1 MEIILSE
8 CYGFCGGVKRAVESA
23 FEAADTYDDVK
34 ILGELVHNAQ
44 VNEELRNKGVE
55 LIDEDHLPTGATV
68 ITRSHGTTKAVKAA
82 LKEKGN
88 RVVDTTCPFVS
99 RIYTIVEE
107 NNAKG
112 IPVVIVGDKEH
123 PEVKGIASY
132 GDEVYIISSEEEV
145 DQLPI
150 LDKKQIA
157 LVSQTTNP
165 KKIVDKAEERLK
177 SVSSGE
183 ILRYNTICKATN
195 DRQDACRML
204 ATHVDCML
212 VIGGKNSA
220 NTKKLVKIASEH
232 CDYVYHI
239 QTINQLDLRP
249 FKKFNKIGIT
259 AGASTPSSVI
269 KEAVSRMDNMNRDE
283 MNNETMEAIENSFTR
298 VRRGEIVDGE
308 VLYVTDDEV
317 MVNIGYRADGII
329 SRDELSNDPNVKP
342 SEVFNQGDKIQVYV
356 MKMDDG
362 DGNVVLSYKRVEN
375 MKVWDE
381 MEEKFEN
388 GETVVAHV
396 TNVVKG
402 GLTCDV
408 DGLNGFIPASH
419 VSVRFQRDLSKY
431 VDQDLECEI
440 IDFDKGRR
448 KFVLSRKNLE
458 ANEIEEKR
466 KEVYS
471 TLQEGEFVEGTVQ
484 RLTNFGA
491 FVDVGGVDG
500 LIHISELSW
509 NRVKHPSD
517 VVSPGEHVKVLVL
530 KIDEEKNRIALGL
543 KQTTEKPWD
552 TFVNTVEVGD
562 DVKGTVV
569 NILDFGAFV
578 RLESGVDGLLHV
590 SQISRQHVEKPSD
603 VLEIGQ
609 EIDVRVTDIN
619 FDDKKISLSMK
630 ALQPGGEDEQAPRE
644 RKKEQKP
651 RRREQPQAEAKP
663 EEENFSM
670 AIGDLINFGQLET
683 AEAEEPA
690 EAAEPVETEEPVEAE
705 EPAEAEESEDEE

>member
-1 MEIILSE
+1 MKGDKALEIILSDV
-8 CYGFCGGVKRAVESA
+8 YGFCGGVKRAVDLA
-23 FEAADTYDDVK
+23 FTTARENSNVK
-34 ILGELVHNAQ
+34 MIGELVHNAD
-44 VNEELRNKGVE
+44 VNRELKDLGVNVIEE
-55 LIDEDHLPTGATV
+55 DDLPNAATV
-68 ITRSHGTTKAVKAA
+68 ITRSHGTTKE
-82 LKEKGN
+82 LKEALESKEN
-88 RVVDTTCPFVS
+88 VVIDTTCPFVS
-99 RIYTIVEE
+99 RIYDIVRE
-107 NNAKG
+107 NNEEG
-112 IPVVIVGDKEH
+112 IPVVIVGDKDH
-123 PEVKGIASY
+123 PEIKGIASY
-132 GDEVYIISSEEEV
+132 GSRVFIVKDEDEVDMLPLHEEN
-145 DQLPI
+145 
-150 LDKKQIA
+150 KIA

-165 KKIVDKAEERLK
+165 KKIVDNVEERLK
-177 SVSSGE
+177 GVFTGE

-232 CDYVYHI
+232 CEHVYHI
-239 QTINQLDLRP
+239 QTIYQLDLRP

-259 AGASTPSSVI
+259 AGASTPDSVI

-283 MNNETMEAIENSFTR
+283 MNNEMMEAIENSFTR

-342 SEVFNQGDKIQVYV
+342 NEIFNQGDQIQVYV

-362 DGNVVLSYKRVEN
+362 DGNVVLSFKRVEN

-388 GETVVAHV
+388 GETVMAHV

-431 VDQDLECEI
+431 VDEDLECEI

-448 KFVLSRKNLE
+448 KFVLSRKNIE
-458 ANEIEEKR
+458 SKEIEEKR
-466 KEVYS
+466 KEVYG
-471 TLQEGEFVEGTVQ
+471 TLQEGEFIEGTVQ

-517 VVSPGEHVKVLVL
+517 VVSPGEKVKVLVL

-543 KQTTEKPWD
+543 KQTTQKPWD
-552 TFVNTVEVGD
+552 TFVETVQVGD

-619 FDDKKISLSMK
+619 FEDKKISLSMK

-651 RRREQPQAEAKP
+651 RRREQPQVEAKP
-663 EEENFSM
+663 EEESFSM
-670 AIGDLINFGQLET
+670 AIGDLINFDQLET
-683 AEAEEPA
+683 
-690 EAAEPVETEEPVEAE
+690 VEAE
-705 EPAEAEESEDEE
+705 ESQDEE

>member
-1 MEIILSE
+1 MEILLSE

-23 FEAADTYDDVK
+23 FQTAQTYDDVK

-44 VNEELRNKGVE
+44 VNEDLRAKGVE
-55 LIDEDHLPTGATV
+55 LIDEAHLPENATV
-68 ITRSHGTTKAVKAA
+68 ITRSHGTTKA
-82 LKEKGN
+82 LKEELNSKGN

-107 NNAKG
+107 NNGAG
-112 IPVVIVGDKEH
+112 IPVVIVGDKDH

-132 GDEVYIISSEEEV
+132 GDDVYIVADV
-145 DQLPI
+145 DEAEALP
-150 LDKKQIA
+150 LTDEKQIA

-165 KKIVDKAEERLK
+165 NKLVDSVEERLK
-177 SVSSGE
+177 GVFTGE

-232 CDYVYHI
+232 CDNVYHI

-259 AGASTPSSVI
+259 AGASTPDSVI

-283 MNNETMEAIENSFTR
+283 MNNEMMEAIENSFTR

-342 SEVFNQGDKIQVYV
+342 SEIFNQGDEIQVYV

-362 DGNVVLSYKRVEN
+362 DGNVVLSFKRVEN

-388 GETVVAHV
+388 GETVTAHV

-431 VDQDLECEI
+431 VDEDLECEI

-448 KFVLSRKNLE
+448 KFVLSRKNIE
-458 ANEIEEKR
+458 SKEIEEKR

-471 TLQEGEFVEGTVQ
+471 TLQEGEFIEGTVQ

-517 VVSPGEHVKVLVL
+517 VVSPGEKVKVLVL

-543 KQTTEKPWD
+543 KQTTQKPWD
-552 TFVNTVEVGD
+552 TFVETVQVGD

-619 FDDKKISLSMK
+619 FEDKKISLSMK

-663 EEENFSM
+663 EEESFSM
-670 AIGDLINFGQLET
+670 AIGDLINFDQLET
-683 AEAEEPA
+683 
-690 EAAEPVETEEPVEAE
+690 VD
-705 EPAEAEESEDEE
+705 AEESQDEE

>member
-1 MEIILSE
+1 MEIILSDV
-8 CYGFCGGVKRAVESA
+8 YGFCGGVKRAVDLA
-23 FEAADTYDDVK
+23 FTTARENSNVK
-34 ILGELVHNAQ
+34 MMGELVHNAD
-44 VNEELRNKGVE
+44 VNRELKDLGVNVIEE
-55 LIDEDHLPTGATV
+55 DDLPNAATV
-68 ITRSHGTTKAVKAA
+68 ITRSHGTTRE
-82 LKEKGN
+82 LKEALESKEN
-88 RVVDTTCPFVS
+88 VVIDTTCPFVS
-99 RIYTIVEE
+99 RIYDIVRE
-107 NNAKG
+107 NNEEG
-112 IPVVIVGDKEH
+112 IPVVIVGDKDH
-123 PEVKGIASY
+123 PEIKGIASY
-132 GDEVYIISSEEEV
+132 GSRIFIVKDEDEVDILPLHEEN
-145 DQLPI
+145 
-150 LDKKQIA
+150 KIA

-165 KKIVDKAEERLK
+165 KKIVDNVEERLK
-177 SVSSGE
+177 GVFTGE

-259 AGASTPSSVI
+259 AGASTPDSVI
-269 KEAVSRMDNMNRDE
+269 KEAVSRMDNLNRDE
-283 MNNETMEAIENSFTR
+283 MNNEMMEAIENSFTR
-298 VRRGEIVDGE
+298 VRRGEIVSGE

-329 SRDELSNDPNVKP
+329 SRDELSNDPDVKP
-342 SEVFNQGDKIQVYV
+342 EELFNQGDEIQVYV

-388 GETVVAHV
+388 NERVMAHV

-440 IDFDKGRR
+440 IDFDKSRR
-448 KFVLSRKNLE
+448 KFVLSRKNIE
-458 ANEIEEKR
+458 STEIEEKR
-466 KEVYS
+466 KEVYE
-471 TLQEGEFVEGTVQ
+471 TLEEGQFVEGTVQ

-517 VVSPGEHVKVLVL
+517 VVSPGEKVKVLVL

-543 KQTTEKPWD
+543 KQTTQKPWD
-552 TFVNTVEVGD
+552 TFVETVQVGD

-590 SQISRQHVEKPSD
+590 SQISRQHVEKPAD

-619 FDDKKISLSMK
+619 FEDKKISLSMK
-630 ALQPGGEDEQAPRE
+630 ALQPGGEDEPATQEKKRE
-644 RKKEQKP
+644 KKP
-651 RRREQPQAEAKP
+651 RRKEAAPVEAKP

-670 AIGDLINFGQLET
+670 AIGDLINFGDLE
-683 AEAEEPA
+683 
-690 EAAEPVETEEPVEAE
+690 
-705 EPAEAEESEDEE
+705 AEAEESQDEE

>member
-1 MEIILSE
+1 MKGDRALEIILSDV
-8 CYGFCGGVKRAVESA
+8 YGFCGGVKRAVDLA
-23 FEAADTYDDVK
+23 FTTARENSNVK
-34 ILGELVHNAQ
+34 MMGELVHNAD
-44 VNEELRNKGVE
+44 VNRELKDLGVNVIEE
-55 LIDEDHLPTGATV
+55 DDLPNAATV
-68 ITRSHGTTKAVKAA
+68 ITRSHGTTKE
-82 LKEKGN
+82 LKEALESKEN
-88 RVVDTTCPFVS
+88 VVIDTTCPFVS
-99 RIYTIVEE
+99 RIYGIVRE
-107 NNAKG
+107 NNEKG
-112 IPVVIVGDKEH
+112 IPVVIVGDKDH
-123 PEVKGIASY
+123 PEIKGIASY
-132 GDEVYIISSEEEV
+132 GSRVFIAKDEDEVDMLPLHEEN
-145 DQLPI
+145 
-150 LDKKQIA
+150 KIA

-165 KKIVDKAEERLK
+165 KKIVDNVEERLK
-177 SVSSGE
+177 GVFTGE

-204 ATHVDCML
+204 AQNVDCML

-220 NTKKLVKIASEH
+220 NTKKLAKIAADH
-232 CDYVYHI
+232 CDHVYHI

-259 AGASTPSSVI
+259 AGASTPDSVI
-269 KEAVSRMDNMNRDE
+269 KEAVSRMDNLNRDE
-283 MNNETMEAIENSFTR
+283 MNNEMMEAIENSFTR
-298 VRRGEIVDGE
+298 VRRGEIVSGE

-329 SRDELSNDPNVKP
+329 SRDELSNDPDVKP
-342 SEVFNQGDKIQVYV
+342 EELFNQGDEIQVYV

-388 GETVVAHV
+388 NERVMAHV

-440 IDFDKGRR
+440 IDFDKSRR
-448 KFVLSRKNLE
+448 KFVLSRKNIE
-458 ANEIEEKR
+458 STEIEEKR
-466 KEVYS
+466 KEVYE
-471 TLQEGEFVEGTVQ
+471 TLEEGQFVEGTVQ

-517 VVSPGEHVKVLVL
+517 VVSPGEKVKVLVL

-543 KQTTEKPWD
+543 KQTTQKPWD
-552 TFVNTVEVGD
+552 TFVETVQVGD

-590 SQISRQHVEKPSD
+590 SQISRQHVEKPAD

-619 FDDKKISLSMK
+619 FEDKKISLSMK
-630 ALQPGGEDEQAPRE
+630 ALQPGGEDESATQEKKRE
-644 RKKEQKP
+644 KKP
-651 RRREQPQAEAKP
+651 RRKEAAPVEAKP

-670 AIGDLINFGQLET
+670 AIGDLINFGDLE
-683 AEAEEPA
+683 
-690 EAAEPVETEEPVEAE
+690 
-705 EPAEAEESEDEE
+705 AEAEESQDEE

>member
-1 MEIILSE
+1 MEVVLSDV
-8 CYGFCGGVKRAVESA
+8 YGFCGGVKRAVDKA
-23 FEAADTYDDVK
+23 FQTAEAYENVK
-34 ILGELVHNAQ
+34 LMGELVHNAE
-44 VNEELRNKGVE
+44 VNKELHDLGVE
-55 LIDEDHLPTGATV
+55 VIDEGSLPEDATV
-68 ITRSHGTTKAVKAA
+68 ITRSHGTTKSLKAA
-82 LKEKGN
+82 LEERGN

-99 RIYTIVEE
+99 RIYDIVEKSDE
-107 NNAKG
+107 EG
-112 IPVVIVGDKEH
+112 IPVVLVGDPDH
-123 PEVKGIASY
+123 PEIKGIVSY
-132 GDEVYIISSEEEV
+132 GRNVHVVRDEGEV
-145 DQLPI
+145 DDLPFENEER
-150 LDKKQIA
+150 IA
-157 LVSQTTNP
+157 LISQTTNP
-165 KKIVDKAEERLK
+165 KKIVDKVEYRLK
-177 SVSSGE
+177 GVFTGDV
-183 ILRYNTICKATN
+183 LRYNTICKATN

-204 ATHVDCML
+204 AKNVDCML

-220 NTKKLVKIASEH
+220 NTKKLAKIAAEYCEH
-232 CDYVYHI
+232 VYHI

-259 AGASTPSSVI
+259 AGASTPDSVI
-269 KEAVSRMDNMNRDE
+269 KEAVSRMDNLNRDE
-283 MNNETMEAIENSFTR
+283 MNNEMMEAIENSFTR

-329 SRDELSNDPNVKP
+329 SRDELSNDPDVKP
-342 SEVFNQGDKIQVYV
+342 EKLFEQGDKIQVYV

-375 MKVWDE
+375 MKVWDK

-388 GETVVAHV
+388 EELVTAHV

-419 VSVRFQRDLSKY
+419 ASVRFQRDLSKY
-431 VDQDLECEI
+431 VGQDLECEI
-440 IDFDKGRR
+440 IDFDKSRR
-448 KFVLSRKNLE
+448 KFVLSRKNVE
-458 ANEIEEKR
+458 AREIEEKR
-466 KEVYS
+466 KEVYA
-471 TLQEGEFVEGTVQ
+471 TLEEGQVIKGTVQ

-517 VVSPGEHVKVLVL
+517 VVSPGQEVEVVVL
-530 KIDEEKNRIALGL
+530 KIDEERNRIALGL
-543 KQTTEKPWD
+543 KQLTKKPWD
-552 TFVNTVEVGD
+552 TFVETVKVGD

-590 SQISRQHVEKPSD
+590 SQISRQHVDKPSD

-609 EIDVRVTDIN
+609 EIEVRVTDIN
-619 FDDKKISLSMK
+619 FEDKKISLSMK
-630 ALQPGGEDEQAPRE
+630 ALQPGGDDEQANRE
-644 RKKEQKP
+644 KKRDKKP
-651 RRREQPQAEAKP
+651 RHKEAPQVESKP

-670 AIGDLINFGQLET
+670 AIGDLIDFDKLET
-683 AEAEEPA
+683 EDADAG
-690 EAAEPVETEEPVEAE
+690 
-705 EPAEAEESEDEE
+705 EDEE

>member
-1 MEIILSE
+1 MEIILSDA
-8 CYGFCGGVKRAVESA
+8 YGFCGGVKRAVNLA
-23 FEAADTYDDVK
+23 FTTAKEDENVK
-34 ILGELVHNAQ
+34 MMGELVHNAD
-44 VNEELRNKGVE
+44 VNRELKDLGVE
-55 LIDEDHLPTGATV
+55 VIEEENLPIGATV
-68 ITRSHGTTKAVKAA
+68 ITRSHGTTKE
-82 LKEKGN
+82 LKETLEKKDN
-88 RVVDTTCPFVS
+88 RIIDTTCPFVS
-99 RIYTIVEE
+99 RIYEIVRE
-107 NNAKG
+107 NNEEG
-112 IPVVIVGDKEH
+112 IPVVIVGEKEH
-123 PEVKGIASY
+123 PEIKGIASY
-132 GDEVYIISSEEEV
+132 GDYIFIVKDEEEV
-145 DQLPI
+145 ENLP
-150 LDKKQIA
+150 LQDEKKIA

-165 KKIVDKAEERLK
+165 KKIVDKVEERLK
-177 SVSSGE
+177 GVFTGE

-232 CDYVYHI
+232 CDNVYHI

-259 AGASTPSSVI
+259 AGASTPDSVI

-283 MNNETMEAIENSFTR
+283 MNNEMMEAIENSFTR
-298 VRRGEIVDGE
+298 VRRGEIVSGE

-329 SRDELSNDPNVKP
+329 SRDELSNDPDVKP
-342 SEVFNQGDKIQVYV
+342 EELFNQGDEIQVYV

-388 GETVVAHV
+388 DEHVTAHV

-419 VSVRFQRDLSKY
+419 ASVRFQRDLSKY

-440 IDFDKGRR
+440 IDFDKSRR
-448 KFVLSRKNLE
+448 KFVLSRKNVE
-458 ANEIEEKR
+458 ATEIEEKR
-466 KEVYS
+466 KEVYA
-471 TLQEGEFVEGTVQ
+471 TLEEGQFIEGTVQ
-484 RLTNFGA
+484 RLTNSGA

-517 VVSPGEHVKVLVL
+517 VVSPGEKVKVLVL

-543 KQTTEKPWD
+543 KQTTQKPWD
-552 TFVNTVEVGD
+552 TFVETVQVGD

-590 SQISRQHVEKPSD
+590 SQISRQHVEKPAD

-630 ALQPGGEDEQAPRE
+630 ALQPGGEDEPASQEKKRE
-644 RKKEQKP
+644 KKP
-651 RRREQPQAEAKP
+651 RRKDFAPAESKP

-670 AIGDLINFGQLET
+670 AIGDLINFGDLE
-683 AEAEEPA
+683 
-690 EAAEPVETEEPVEAE
+690 
-705 EPAEAEESEDEE
+705 AEAEESQDEE

>member
-1 MEIILSE
+1 MKGDKALEIILSDV
-8 CYGFCGGVKRAVESA
+8 YGFCGGVKRAVDLA
-23 FEAADTYDDVK
+23 FTTARENSNVK
-34 ILGELVHNAQ
+34 MIGELVHNAD
-44 VNEELRNKGVE
+44 VNRELKDLGVDVIEE
-55 LIDEDHLPTGATV
+55 DDLPNSATI
-68 ITRSHGTTKAVKAA
+68 ITRSHGTTRE
-82 LKEKGN
+82 LKEALESKEN
-88 RVVDTTCPFVS
+88 VVIDTTCPFVS
-99 RIYTIVEE
+99 RIYDIVRE
-107 NNAKG
+107 NNEEG
-112 IPVVIVGDKEH
+112 IPVVIVGDKDH
-123 PEVKGIASY
+123 PEIKGIASY
-132 GDEVYIISSEEEV
+132 GSRVFIVKDEEEV
-145 DQLPI
+145 EKLP
-150 LDKKQIA
+150 LHEENKIA

-165 KKIVDKAEERLK
+165 KKIVDNVEERLK
-177 SVSSGE
+177 GVFTGE

-232 CDYVYHI
+232 CDHVYHI

-259 AGASTPSSVI
+259 AGASTPDSVI

-283 MNNETMEAIENSFTR
+283 MNNEMMEAIENSFTR
-298 VRRGEIVDGE
+298 VRRGEIVSGE

-329 SRDELSNDPNVKP
+329 SRDELSNDPDVKP
-342 SEVFNQGDKIQVYV
+342 EELFNQGDEIQVYV

-388 GETVVAHV
+388 NERVMAHV

-440 IDFDKGRR
+440 IDFDKSRR
-448 KFVLSRKNLE
+448 KFVLSRKNIE
-458 ANEIEEKR
+458 STEIEEKR
-466 KEVYS
+466 KEVYE
-471 TLQEGEFVEGTVQ
+471 TLEEGQFVEGTVQ

-517 VVSPGEHVKVLVL
+517 VVSPGEKVKVLVL

-543 KQTTEKPWD
+543 KQTTQKPWD
-552 TFVNTVEVGD
+552 TFVETVQVGD

-590 SQISRQHVEKPSD
+590 SQISRQHVEKPAD

-619 FDDKKISLSMK
+619 FEDKKISLSMK
-630 ALQPGGEDEQAPRE
+630 ALQPGGEDEPATQEKKRE
-644 RKKEQKP
+644 KKP
-651 RRREQPQAEAKP
+651 RRKEAAPVEAKP

-670 AIGDLINFGQLET
+670 AIGDLINFGDLE
-683 AEAEEPA
+683 
-690 EAAEPVETEEPVEAE
+690 
-705 EPAEAEESEDEE
+705 AEAEESQDEE

>member
-1 MEIILSE
+1 MELVLSE
-8 CYGFCGGVKRAVESA
+8 VYGFCGGVKRAVSSA
-23 FEAADTYDDVK
+23 FETAEASEDVYL
-34 ILGELVHNAQ
+34 IGELVHNAE
-44 VNEELRNKGVE
+44 VNERLKDLGVKV
-55 LIDEDHLPTGATV
+55 IDEEHLPENATV
-68 ITRSHGTTKAVKAA
+68 ITRSHGTTKV
-82 LKEKGN
+82 LKERLQAKGN
-88 RVVDTTCPFVS
+88 RVIDTTCPFVS
-99 RIYTIVEE
+99 RIYDIVEE
-107 NNAKG
+107 NNRKG
-112 IPVVIVGDKEH
+112 IPVVLVGDPNH
-123 PEVKGIASY
+123 PEIKGISSY
-132 GDEVYIISSEEEV
+132 GDSVYIVRGEEEV
-145 DQLPI
+145 EDLP
-150 LDKKQIA
+150 LSNAEQIA
-157 LVSQTTNP
+157 LISQTTNP
-165 KKIVDKAEERLK
+165 EKIVDMVEYRLK
-177 SVSSGE
+177 GVFTGD

-195 DRQDACRML
+195 DRQDACRRL
-204 ATHVDCML
+204 AKNVDCML

-220 NTKKLVKIASEH
+220 NTKKLAKIAAEYCEH
-232 CDYVYHI
+232 VYHI

-259 AGASTPSSVI
+259 AGASTPDSVI
-269 KEAVSRMDNMNRDE
+269 KEAVSRMDNLNRDE
-283 MNNETMEAIENSFTR
+283 MNNEMMEAIENSFTR

-329 SRDELSNDPNVKP
+329 SRDELSNDPDVKP
-342 SEVFNQGDKIQVYV
+342 EKLFDQGDEIQVYV

-375 MKVWDE
+375 MKVWDK

-388 GETVVAHV
+388 GELVTAHV

-419 VSVRFQRDLSKY
+419 ASVRFQRDLSKY

-440 IDFDKGRR
+440 IDFDKSRR
-448 KFVLSRKNLE
+448 KFVLSRKNVE
-458 ANEIEEKR
+458 AKEIEEKR
-466 KEVYS
+466 KEVYAN
-471 TLQEGEFVEGTVQ
+471 LEEGQFIEGTVQ

-517 VVSPGEHVKVLVL
+517 VVSPGEKVKVLVL
-530 KIDEEKNRIALGL
+530 KIDEERNRIALGL
-543 KQTTEKPWD
+543 KQTTKKPWD
-552 TFVNTVEVGD
+552 TFIETVEVGD

-590 SQISRQHVEKPSD
+590 SQISRQHVDKPSD

-619 FDDKKISLSMK
+619 FEDKKISLSMK
-630 ALQPGGEDEQAPRE
+630 ALQPGNDEEQERE
-644 RKKEQKP
+644 KKRDKKP
-651 RRREQPQAEAKP
+651 RRKEVSQTENKP

-670 AIGDLINFGQLET
+670 AIGDLINFDLET
-683 AEAEEPA
+683 EDADQ
-690 EAAEPVETEEPVEAE
+690 
-705 EPAEAEESEDEE
+705 DEE